1 MTDCRDWCLRIRCGL
16 GDRVGTFRLARS
28 VSDLLTI
35 VPRLEPKK
43 VGRRVLAMSGGQ
55 SLDTGTAIGKLMLA
69 VIGAVG
75 QFEREMMLERQ
86 REGIAKAKRAGRY
99 KGRAPTARRKAGE
112 IIRLMDTGVTPTEIA
127 MRVGIGRASVYRVLG
142 ASAGSDRATA

>member
-1 MTDCRDWCLRIRCGL
+1 M
-16 GDRVGTFRLARS
+16 GTFRLARS